1 MSSTAPAR
9 HVLLKALGFSVVLTL
24 VFTLTA
30 NLLPQVQGEGAPKE
44 VKVDVGN
51 LTMDSF
57 VALGESVFTGKGTC
71 TLCHNDRGRAPDI
84 PALNMVEEAKK
95 ALADARYRGRAKDP
109 GGYLRES
116 MLDPSAYVVA
126 GFGQKG
132 SNDTVSPMPTVGK
145 PPIEL
150 SGIEIDALIAYL
162 EVKDGNQVTVKLP
175 SKAPAVAPPVAKT
188 AAPPTPAKTAGKT
201 IAKYG
206 CAACHSL
213 QGDAVLVGPPLAK
226 VGARLDAAAIRQ
238 SILDPDAVVREGFP
252 PGVMPQDFGA
262 RMSAGELE
270 LIVRELAGKKG

>member
-1 MSSTAPAR
+1 MSDAAPAR
-9 HVLLKALGFSVVLTL
+9 HVLLKALAFSVVLTL
-24 VFTLTA
+24 AFTLTA

-44 VKVDVGN
+44 VKVDVGS

-95 ALADARYRGRAKDP
+95 ALADARYKGRAKDP

-132 SNDTVSPMPTVGK
+132 SNDTVSPMPTIGK

-162 EVKDGNQVTVKLP
+162 EAKDGNQITVKLP

-188 AAPPTPAKTAGKT
+188 AAPPAPAKTAGKA

-252 PGVMPQDFGA
+252 PGVMPRDFGA